1 MILSA
6 VYMLWMVQRV
16 YYGEVTNEKNEKLP
30 DLSPRE
36 WAVIAPVV
44 AMAIFMGLAPNVF
57 LRPTSAALE
66 KAVAAAVA
74 VREPRMWSARS
85 PAASPAAAT
94 LTAAGR

>member
-16 YYGEVTNEKNEKLP
+16 YYGEVTNEKNQTLP

-44 AMAIFMGLAPNVF
+44 AMAIFMGIAPNVF

-66 KAVAAAVA
+66 KVVQ
-74 VREPRMWSARS
+74 RMAQSRTQNVERVV
-85 PAASPAAAT
+85 PAASAAAAT
-94 LTAAGR
+94 LTVSGR